1 MDTSKL
7 QARRRKGASVVL
19 CLMIGFGISHAPA
32 MAAGKSSVSYA
43 PGVSLVPE
51 VLLPDGATPRMY
63 NTTNGLSL
71 WTNTLPIVQGD
82 KVKLNVFAAT
92 GGAELKEIIVRVD
105 NTKIADLAAAPWKTS
120 LDTTKLGPG
129 HHMVE
134 VWAQSTGAHPQATT
148 QTLMF
153 YVASELASQFIP
165 QPATQK
171 VAGSLQQQSGG
182 QVSTL
187 PLPGENSAAATNTP
201 PTLEF
206 LKGQTLDTNA
216 QVMIYAHSAV
226 AGLPNQAGAGT
237 MVTGS
242 TLTVSEPYLLSVK
255 PAAGSSAVQFAYA
268 LVRGGQVDYAS
279 PTAFDTTRYQVRIEK
294 LNSAGTG
301 LGLGTVTLWVWGIN
315 RAGQPAEPTKT
326 VLNIL

>member
-1 MDTSKL
+1 MNTLNLHLRSQKWVS
-7 QARRRKGASVVL
+7 AAL
-19 CLMIGFGISHAPA
+19 CLMVGLGMIHAPV
-32 MAAGKSSVSYA
+32 MAAGKTSVAYA

-71 WTNTLPIVQGD
+71 WTNTLPVVQGD

-105 NTKIADLAAAPWKTS
+105 NTKIADLAGAPWKTT

-134 VWAQSTGAHPQATT
+134 VWAQSTGSHPAATT

-153 YVASELASQFIP
+153 YVASELAGQFVP
-165 QPATQK
+165 QPPKQK

-187 PLPGENSAAATNTP
+187 PLPGENNAAAMNIP
-201 PTLEF
+201 PVLDF
-206 LKGQTLDTNA
+206 LKGQPLDTNA
-216 QVMIYAHSAV
+216 QVMIYAHSAAV
-226 AGLPNQAGAGT
+226 GTPAQAGSGT

-242 TLTVSEPYLLSVK
+242 NITVNEPTLLSVK
-255 PAAGSSAVQFAYA
+255 PASGSSAVQFAYA
-268 LVRGGQVDYAS
+268 LVRGGQVDYVS
-279 PTAFDTTRYQVRIEK
+279 PVAFDIARYQVRIEK
-294 LNSAGTG
+294 LNSSGTG
-301 LGLGTVTLWVWGIN
+301 LGSGMVTMWVWGIDK
-315 RAGQPAEPTKT
+315 AGQPAEPIKT
-326 VLNIL
+326 VLNIP

>member
-1 MDTSKL
+1 MNILNL
-7 QARRRKGASVVL
+7 QARRRKHVSAAL
-19 CLMIGFGISHAPA
+19 CLMLGLGISHSPA
-32 MAAGKSSVSYA
+32 LAAGKSSVSYA

-51 VLLPDGATPRMY
+51 VLLPDGVTPRMY

-71 WTNTLPIVQGD
+71 WTNTLPVVQGD

-105 NTKIADLAAAPWKTS
+105 NTKIADLGAAPWKTS
-120 LDTTKLGPG
+120 LDTAKLGTG

-134 VWAQSTGAHPQATT
+134 VWAQSTGQHPAATT

-153 YVASELASQFIP
+153 YVASELAGQFVP
-165 QPATQK
+165 QPPKQK

-187 PLPGENSAAATNTP
+187 PLPGENNAVAMNTP
-201 PTLEF
+201 PVLEF
-206 LKGQTLDTNA
+206 LKGQPLDTNA
-216 QVMIYAHSAV
+216 QVMIYAHPASAGTS
-226 AGLPNQAGAGT
+226 AQAGSGT

-242 TLTVSEPYLLSVK
+242 NITVNEPTLLSIK
-255 PAAGSSAVQFAYA
+255 PVAGSNATQFAYA
-268 LVRGGQVDYAS
+268 LVRSGQVDYAS
-279 PTAFDTTRYQVRIEK
+279 PVAFDTTRYQVRIEN

-301 LGLGTVTLWVWGIN
+301 LGSGTVTLWVWGIDK
-315 RAGQPAEPTKT
+315 AGQSAEPIKT
-326 VLNIL
+326 VLNIP

>member
-1 MDTSKL
+1 MNTLNLHLRSRSTFS
-7 QARRRKGASVVL
+7 AAL
-19 CLMIGFGISHAPA
+19 CLMMGFGMLHAPA
-32 MAAGKSSVSYA
+32 GASGKTAVAYA

-51 VLLPDGATPRMY
+51 VLLPDGVTPRMY
-63 NTTNGLSL
+63 NTTKGLSL
-71 WTNTLPIVQGD
+71 WTNTLPVVQGD

-105 NTKIADLAAAPWKTS
+105 NTKIADIAAAPWKTT
-120 LDTTKLGPG
+120 LDTAKLGTG

-134 VWAQSTGAHPQATT
+134 VWAQSTGEHPAATT

-153 YVASELASQFIP
+153 YVAAELAGQFVP
-165 QPATQK
+165 QPPRQR

-201 PTLEF
+201 PVLDF
-206 LKGQTLDTNA
+206 LKGQPLDTNA
-216 QVMIYAHSAV
+216 QVMIYARSAS
-226 AGLPNQAGAGT
+226 AGASAQAGAGT

-242 TLTVSEPYLLSVK
+242 NITVNEPTLLSVK
-255 PAAGSSAVQFAYA
+255 PVSGSSAVQFAYA
-268 LVRGGQVDYAS
+268 LMRGGQVDYVS
-279 PTAFDTTRYQVRIEK
+279 PVAFDIARYQVRIEK

-301 LGLGTVTLWVWGIN
+301 LGSGTVTLWVWGIDK
-315 RAGQPAEPTKT
+315 AGQPAEPIKT
-326 VLNIL
+326 VLNIP

>member
-1 MDTSKL
+1 MNTLL
-7 QARRRKGASVVL
+7 QPSRNMVSAAL
-19 CLMIGFGISHAPA
+19 CVMMGLGLHAPA
-32 MAAGKSSVSYA
+32 ALATKSSVSYA

-63 NTTNGLSL
+63 NTTSGLSL
-71 WTNTLPIVQGD
+71 WTNTLPVVQGD

-105 NTKIADLAAAPWKTS
+105 NTKIADLAAAPWKTT

-153 YVASELASQFIP
+153 YVASQLAGQFVP

-171 VAGSLQQQSGG
+171 VAGFRQQQSNG

-187 PLPGENSAAATNTP
+187 PLPGENNAAAANTP
-201 PTLEF
+201 PTLDF

-216 QVMIYAHSAV
+216 QVTIYARSAS
-226 AGLPNQAGAGT
+226 AGASAQSSAGT
-237 MVTGS
+237 MVAGS
-242 TLTVSEPYLLSVK
+242 NLTVNEPYLLSIK
-255 PAAGSSAVQFAYA
+255 PMPGSSATQFAYA
-268 LVRGGQVDYAS
+268 LVRGDQVDYVS
-279 PTAFDTTRYQVRIEK
+279 PSAFDMTRYQVRIEK

-301 LGLGTVTLWVWGIN
+301 LGTGTVNLWVWGIN
-315 RAGQPAEPTKT
+315 KAGQPAEPIRT
-326 VLNIL
+326 VLNIP